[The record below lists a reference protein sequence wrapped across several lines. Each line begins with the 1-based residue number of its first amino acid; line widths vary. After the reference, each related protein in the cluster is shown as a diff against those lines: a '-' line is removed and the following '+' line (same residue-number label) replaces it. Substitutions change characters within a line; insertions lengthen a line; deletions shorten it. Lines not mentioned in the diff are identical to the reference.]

1 MTPEQQ
7 KSLDALVTAMQVLA
21 NAHIQIL
28 AGQPP
33 PAPAPAPTPEPEPA
47 SPVGNAKVMA

>member
-1 MTPEQQ
+1 MTAEQQ

-28 AGQPP
+28 AGPP
-33 PAPAPAPTPEPEPA
+33 LPAPAPEPEPA
-47 SPVGNAKVMA
+47 PTVENAKVMA

>member
-1 MTPEQQ
+1 MTTEQQ

-28 AGQPP
+28 AGPP
-33 PAPAPAPTPEPEPA
+33 PPAPAPTPEPDPA
-47 SPVGNAKVMA
+47 STVGNAKVMA

>member
-1 MTPEQQ
+1 MTAEQQ

-28 AGQPP
+28 AGPP
-33 PAPAPAPTPEPEPA
+33 LPAPAPTPEPEPVPA
-47 SPVGNAKVMA
+47 VENAKVMA

>member
-1 MTPEQQ
+1 VTTEQQ

-28 AGQPP
+28 AGPP
-33 PAPAPAPTPEPEPA
+33 LPAPAPTPEPEPA
-47 SPVGNAKVMA
+47 PTVENAKVMA

>member
-1 MTPEQQ
+1 MTAEQQ

-28 AGQPP
+28 AGPPP
-33 PAPAPAPTPEPEPA
+33 PAPAPTTEPEPA
-47 SPVGNAKVMA
+47 LTVENAKVMA

>member
-1 MTPEQQ
+1 MTTEQQ

-28 AGQPP
+28 AGPP
-33 PAPAPAPTPEPEPA
+33 LPAPAPTPEPEPA
-47 SPVGNAKVMA
+47 RTVENAKVMA

>member
-1 MTPEQQ
+1 VTTEQQ

-28 AGQPP
+28 AGPP
-33 PAPAPAPTPEPEPA
+33 LPAPAPAPEPEPA
-47 SPVGNAKVMA
+47 PTAENAKVMA

>member
-1 MTPEQQ
+1 VTTEQQ

-28 AGQPP
+28 AGPP
-33 PAPAPAPTPEPEPA
+33 LPAPAPTPEPEPV
-47 SPVGNAKVMA
+47 PTVENAKVMA

>member
-1 MTPEQQ
+1 MTAEQQ

-28 AGQPP
+28 AGPQL
-33 PAPAPAPTPEPEPA
+33 PAPAPPPEPEPVPA
-47 SPVGNAKVMA
+47 VENAKVMA

>member
-1 MTPEQQ
+1 MTAEQQ

-28 AGQPP
+28 AGPP
-33 PAPAPAPTPEPEPA
+33 LPAPAPTPEPEPA
-47 SPVGNAKVMA
+47 PTVENAKVMA

>member
-28 AGQPP
+28 AGPP
-33 PAPAPAPTPEPEPA
+33 PPAPAPTPEPEPA
-47 SPVGNAKVMA
+47 STVGNAKVMA